1 MSTVD
6 DSSLECVV
14 HLSASSVQFHAK
26 PDLNR
31 SGFRVFRALDTVPIN
46 MGEAAPKTPYRGT
59 DEFRAK
65 EREKYWNLT
74 PEQRARKQAYNREW
88 RRRKRA
94 QQKAKKAAAGS
105 PTSPLQ
111 PVSETTAPMKPAK
124 PTTQPQ
130 AKPAQP
136 MRSQDLASYEE
147 LSTHKAKTLQK
158 VWRAE
163 VSEYLLDAIT
173 RPDSPFSG
181 AGLRAS
187 KMLAFWFNISEKLD
201 RIVEA
206 DSDKPASQQ
215 EMTLAVMIECLRRLT
230 GEGKTSA
237 APALPGI
244 AHKLP

>member
-74 PEQRARKQAYNREW
+74 PEQRARKQAYDREW

-111 PVSETTAPMKPAK
+111 PVSETTAPME
-124 PTTQPQ
+124 TCQ
-130 AKPAQP
+130 ADNAAT
-136 MRSQDLASYEE
+136 SQAC
-147 LSTHKAKTLQK
+147 A
-158 VWRAE
+158 A
-163 VSEYLLDAIT
+163 DAVT
-173 RPDSPFSG
+173 RPRV
-181 AGLRAS
+181 LRGVVHAQSQNAS
-187 KMLAFWFNISEKLD
+187 KGVASRGVGILA
-201 RIVEA
+201 
-206 DSDKPASQQ
+206 
-215 EMTLAVMIECLRRLT
+215 RRNH
-230 GEGKTSA
+230 SA
-237 APALPGI
+237 GQSIFRRRSPSLENVGV
-244 AHKLP
+244 LV